1 MTIGERIRASRKE
14 RGFSQKELGE
24 MLGVSGAMIGQYE
37 TGQRKPRL
45 DTLQRIAAALD
56 VEWTELVPTN
66 EQGAVIAAHVIEGA
80 DLTVKD
86 KDGNIV
92 RQGSGRKWRKLS
104 TEEAYRLGILN
115 LTFNSEE
122 DRIAYFYSLLNTDGK
137 LAASKC
143 FYRHLDKDK
152 VGEVADYVEKLSEI
166 PQYQRTEP
174 PQSPP
179 ASTEGKD
186 TTPDAPE
193 GPKKTSEDE

>member
-1 MTIGERIRASRKE
+1 MTIGERIRACRKE

-24 MLGVSGAMIGQYE
+24 ILGVSGAMIGQYE

-45 DTLQRIAAALD
+45 DTLQRIATALD
-56 VEWTELVPTN
+56 VEWTELIPTN
-66 EQGAVIAAHVIEGA
+66 EQGAVIAAHVVEGA

-86 KDGNIV
+86 KDGNII

-143 FYRHLDKDK
+143 FYQHLDKDK

-166 PQYQRTEP
+166 PQYQCTEV
-174 PQSPP
+174 PQSPLGDTP
-179 ASTEGKD
+179 EKPEEG
-186 TTPDAPE
+186 E
-193 GPKKTSEDE
+193 